1 MHFSSKLLEE
11 RLLPQLS
18 SVPHFVLYEEA
29 TRDIELLSLHVETIP
44 SRSSM
49 HDWRIRP
56 HAHPD
61 HHQILLLTAG
71 GGTWWSEG
79 EARDLAPGTLLTVPA
94 MTVHAFRFQPG
105 SDGHVATVSLSF
117 LQSMLAEEESVL
129 GASFGGRGECYRLGA
144 NALAAA
150 DLFRSLRQE
159 FIWAAPGRRSA
170 IAAYLQLLLVTIAR
184 QHRQDQPASDVRR
197 RDAEIVARFR
207 HQVERSFQRQPALP
221 DYAREVGVTTGRL
234 NAACRA
240 VTGRSALMLV
250 HDRLII
256 EAKRA
261 LLYTDRTIVEISCL
275 LGFADPAYFNRFFRR
290 HTGTT
295 PGAFRFRMSTIG
307 ARSNDRSTCP
317 PSTCCP

>member
-1 MHFSSKLLEE
+1 M
-11 RLLPQLS
+11 PQPS

-29 TRDIELLSLHVETIP
+29 TQDVELLSLHVETIP

-61 HHQILLLTAG
+61 HHQILLLAAG
-71 GGTWWSEG
+71 GGTCWSEG
-79 EARDLAPGTLLTVPA
+79 EVRDLTPGTILTMPA

-117 LQSMLAEEESVL
+117 LQTMLAGDPRL
-129 GASFGGRGECYRLGA
+129 GASFEGRGGCYDLGDHA
-144 NALAAA
+144 PAAA
-150 DLFRSLRQE
+150 ALFRSLHQE
-159 FIWAAPGRRSA
+159 FIWSAPGRRSA
-170 IAAYLQLLLVTIAR
+170 LAAYLQLLLVTMAR
-184 QHRQDQPASDVRR
+184 QHGHAQPTSDVRR

-207 HQVERSFQRQPALP
+207 QQVERSFQRQPALP
-221 DYAREVGVTTGRL
+221 DYAREIGVTTGRL

-240 VTGRSALMLV
+240 VTGRSALLLV
-250 HDRLII
+250 HDRLVI

-261 LLYTDRTIVEISCL
+261 LLYTDRTVGEIARM

-295 PGAFRFRMSTIG
+295 PGAFRCAMGTI
-307 ARSNDRSTCP
+307 DP
-317 PSTCCP
+317 PPG